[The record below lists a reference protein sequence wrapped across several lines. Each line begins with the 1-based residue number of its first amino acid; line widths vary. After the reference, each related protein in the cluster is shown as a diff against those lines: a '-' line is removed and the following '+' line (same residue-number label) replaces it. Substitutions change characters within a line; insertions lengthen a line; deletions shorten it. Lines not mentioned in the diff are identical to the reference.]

1 MEDSFQIKWNKTV
14 KSLEQRFGQDIDLQ
28 AILFLIGLQELGL
41 GYSKL
46 NKNQKLDVMHIAV
59 CALLSQWGYYTFS
72 GHDKDGWPHWQATE
86 KLPHLAPKE
95 QNKLI
100 KEAIVEYFD
109 YNGNNCTFL

>member
-1 MEDSFQIKWNKTV
+1 MEDSFQIKWIKTV

-109 YNGNNCTFL
+109 

>member
-41 GYSKL
+41 GYNKL

-86 KLPHLAPKE
+86 KLPHLTPKE

-109 YNGNNCTFL
+109 

>member
-14 KSLEQRFGQDIDLQ
+14 KSLEQRFGQGIDLQ

-41 GYSKL
+41 GHNKL

-109 YNGNNCTFL
+109 

>member
-41 GYSKL
+41 GYIKL

-59 CALLSQWGYYTFS
+59 CALLSQWGYYAFS

-109 YNGNNCTFL
+109 

>member
-14 KSLEQRFGQDIDLQ
+14 KFLEQRFGQDIDLQ

-109 YNGNNCTFL
+109 

>member
-41 GYSKL
+41 GHNKL
-46 NKNQKLDVMHIAV
+46 NKNQKLDIMHIAV

-86 KLPHLAPKE
+86 KLPHLTPKE

-109 YNGNNCTFL
+109 

>member
-1 MEDSFQIKWNKTV
+1 MNSK
-14 KSLEQRFGQDIDLQ
+14 LLL
-28 AILFLIGLQELGL
+28 ILFLIGLQELGL

-109 YNGNNCTFL
+109 

>member
-14 KSLEQRFGQDIDLQ
+14 KSLEQRFGQGIDLQ

-109 YNGNNCTFL
+109 

>member
-86 KLPHLAPKE
+86 KLNIRFIWVAQGKVIE
-95 QNKLI
+95 K
-100 KEAIVEYFD
+100 
-109 YNGNNCTFL
+109 

>member
-86 KLPHLAPKE
+86 KLPHLTPKE

-109 YNGNNCTFL
+109 

>member
-1 MEDSFQIKWNKTV
+1 MEDNFQIKWNKTV

-41 GYSKL
+41 GHNKL

-109 YNGNNCTFL
+109 

>member
-28 AILFLIGLQELGL
+28 AILFLIGLQGLGL

-109 YNGNNCTFL
+109 

>member
-109 YNGNNCTFL
+109 